1 MMSVGGEGVSTSIT
15 RCRGIHIH
23 EVGDFIKVWAII
35 LHWGRI
41 IIPSVGGFVSSKAL
55 STMATVAEFGD
66 SEFCDCRR
74 ILRLYSR
81 RF

>member
-1 MMSVGGEGVSTSIT
+1 M
-15 RCRGIHIH
+15 
-23 EVGDFIKVWAII
+23 WAII